1 MVDLVNRPPHYIVNG
16 YETIDILK
24 AYFPNDPLMWNAGK
38 YFLRAGRKGD
48 MVLDIDKCIFYLQ
61 EKKQAIKEA
70 EAEVA
75 IPQDIAAQLQRLEMA
90 DD

>member
-1 MVDLVNRPPHYIVNG
+1 MVDMVNRPPHYIVNG

-61 EKKQAIKEA
+61 EKKQQMKDAQADTINPPEVEAI
-70 EAEVA
+70 
-75 IPQDIAAQLQRLEMA
+75 LERF
-90 DD
+90 DDE

>member
-1 MVDLVNRPPHYIVNG
+1 MVDMVNRPPHYIVNG

-61 EKKQAIKEA
+61 EKKQQMKDAQADTINPPELEA
-70 EAEVA
+70 MLGRV
-75 IPQDIAAQLQRLEMA
+75 
-90 DD
+90 DDE

>member
-1 MVDLVNRPPHYIVNG
+1 MADMVHRPPHYIVDN

-48 MVLDIDKCIFYLQ
+48 MVMDIDKCIFYLQ
-61 EKKQAIKEA
+61 EKKRAIKEA
-70 EAEVA
+70 EPES
-75 IPQDIAAQLQRLEMA
+75 INPPEIAAQLQRLEMA

>member
-48 MVLDIDKCIFYLQ
+48 MVIDIDKCIFYLN
-61 EKKQAIKEA
+61 EKKQQIKEA
-70 EAEVA
+70 ESSVINPPEVEA
-75 IPQDIAAQLQRLEMA
+75 FLERF
-90 DD
+90 DDE

>member
-48 MVLDIDKCIFYLQ
+48 MVMDIDKCIFYLQ
-61 EKKQAIKEA
+61 EKKQQLKEI
-70 EAEVA
+70 EANSVNPPEVDA
-75 IPQDIAAQLQRLEMA
+75 LLNRF
-90 DD
+90 DDE